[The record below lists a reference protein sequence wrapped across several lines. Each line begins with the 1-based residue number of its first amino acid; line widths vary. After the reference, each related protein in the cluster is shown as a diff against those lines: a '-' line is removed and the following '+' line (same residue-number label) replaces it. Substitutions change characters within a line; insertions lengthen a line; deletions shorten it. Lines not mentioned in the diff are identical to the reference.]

1 MKHSGLVRLAA
12 AAVTVAGMF
21 AALPAVAGG
30 PGSPLCSDS
39 FATTHSP
46 GYQNDCQRF
55 TSRMLTSN
63 PGQDIQDLK
72 DIFNVFASGN
82 VAFSGT
88 SKSPN
93 NGPFTSDPED
103 LTMGTLQIDV
113 PVSGFFALALQS
125 KDKPDDFSFYL
136 FNSAAFHGGPII
148 LTFDTDG
155 IANANGSTQPS
166 TRLLFAAL
174 FTQPAGG
181 PPGGGTVPEPAGAAL
196 VLGALG
202 ALALTTRHR

>member
-1 MKHSGLVRLAA
+1 MKHLASLRLAFAA
-12 AAVTVAGMF
+12 AAIGMF
-21 AALPAVAGG
+21 TALPAVAG
-30 PGSPLCSDS
+30 DS
-39 FATTHSP
+39 NPPKCFKSIATTRSL
-46 GYQNDCQRF
+46 GYANECRLIGD
-55 TSRMLTSN
+55 RMLTSD
-63 PGQDIQDLK
+63 PAQDIQDLK
-72 DIFNVFASGN
+72 DIFSVFSRVD

-202 ALALTTRHR
+202 ALALTTRRR